1 MESKTVPPRAKVAAA
16 FAVVYLV
23 WGSTYLAILYAIR
36 AIPPLLMAGTRFAAA
51 GAILYSVLRLR
62 GAERLT
68 RRNWAAAAVSGI
80 AMLGIGNGGVTWAEQ
95 RIPSGVAALVVAS
108 VPLWMVVMEW
118 AKPGGRR
125 PPWGVLTGV
134 LVGAAGLVLLVQP
147 WKAGGSI
154 DLEAAGVVLVGS
166 VSWAAGSLYT
176 RRAPLPRSVLLAAAM
191 QMLSAGAALL
201 ALGVVAGEGAR
212 MRWSAIDAGAMAAL
226 AYLVL
231 FGSVLAFSAYGWLL
245 GVCPPTRVATYAYV
259 NPVVA
264 VLLGWWFAHEPLTAR
279 TIAAMAVIVAGVVI
293 VNTARA
299 ASPSQPPANEPPKT
313 PKVRRRKRMRA

>member
-51 GAILYSVLRLR
+51 GVILYSVLRLR
-62 GAERLT
+62 GAERPT
-68 RRNWAAAAVSGI
+68 GRNWAAAAVSGI
-80 AMLGIGNGGVTWAEQ
+80 AMLGMGNGGVSWAEQ
-95 RIPSGVAALVVAS
+95 RVPSGVAALVVAS

-118 AKPGGRR
+118 GKPGGRR

-154 DLEAAGVVLVGS
+154 DLAAAGVVLVGS
-166 VSWAAGSLYT
+166 ISWAAGSLYT

-201 ALGVVAGEGAR
+201 ALGLVAGEGAKL
-212 MRWSAIDAGAMAAL
+212 RWGAIDVEAVAAL
-226 AYLVL
+226 GYLVL

-245 GVCPPTRVATYAYV
+245 GVCPPARVATYAYV

-264 VLLGWWFAHEPLTAR
+264 VLLGWWFAHEPLTGR
-279 TIAAMAVIVAGVVI
+279 TVAGMAVLIAGVVI

-299 ASPSQPPANEPPKT
+299 ASPPDSPAGEPSKT
-313 PKVRRRKRMRA
+313 RKVRRRKRMRA